1 MMSIHNN
8 WLQHSIEATIG
19 MMNTGNLPILVPAF
33 SLGPIRKRLTR
44 LIVGFNDAKVF
55 TAAKFTVLMIPSRHF
70 YLLSRKRI
78 LIIDSMQEIILKRV
92 IEENDCT
99 YRKWIGA

>member
-1 MMSIHNN
+1 MMCGYADGIA
-8 WLQHSIEATIG
+8 L
-19 MMNTGNLPILVPAF
+19 LF
-33 SLGPIRKRLTR
+33 LGDAY
-44 LIVGFNDAKVF
+44 NDAKVF
-55 TAAKFTVLMIPSRHF
+55 TAAKFTVLMIPSRH
-70 YLLSRKRI
+70 YDLLSRKRI